1 MSQEGLT
8 DAPHPRSH
16 PESGP
21 LFPVIA
27 PVADFL
33 YPFCKE
39 GGPFMTIHIQML
51 QEIATNAQ
59 AMAEA
64 AHAMAAS
71 MQAIVDD
78 CARQLARRKAAGES
92 EEAVMN
98 EAIGPATT
106 SKPSAP
112 PTTIVELRAF
122 VAERSTPENRPKIK
136 AILER
141 HGVRKLTELPESRY
155 AAVMDEVAA
164 L

>member
-1 MSQEGLT
+1 
-8 DAPHPRSH
+8 
-16 PESGP
+16 
-21 LFPVIA
+21 
-27 PVADFL
+27 
-33 YPFCKE
+33 
-39 GGPFMTIHIQML
+39 MTIHIQML

-64 AHAMAAS
+64 AQAMSAS

-78 CARQLARRKAAGES
+78 CARQLALRKAAGES

-112 PTTIVELRAF
+112 QTTIVELRAF
-122 VAERSTPENRPKIK
+122 VAERSTENRPKIR
-136 AILER
+136 AILEK
-141 HGVRKLTELPESRY
+141 HGVRKLTELQESQY

>member
-1 MSQEGLT
+1 
-8 DAPHPRSH
+8 
-16 PESGP
+16 
-21 LFPVIA
+21 
-27 PVADFL
+27 
-33 YPFCKE
+33 
-39 GGPFMTIHIQML
+39 MTIHIQML

-78 CARQLARRKAAGES
+78 CARQLALRKAAGES

-122 VAERSTPENRPKIK
+122 VAERSTPENRPKIR
-136 AILER
+136 AILEK
-141 HGVRKLTELPESRY
+141 HGVRKLTELQESQY

>member
-1 MSQEGLT
+1 MSQEGLA
-8 DAPHPRSH
+8 DAPHPRAH
-16 PESGP
+16 PEAGP
-21 LFPVIA
+21 LRPAIA
-27 PVADFL
+27 PVAGFL

-39 GGPFMTIHIQML
+39 GGLFMTIHIQML

-64 AHAMAAS
+64 AQAMSAS

-78 CARQLARRKAAGES
+78 CARQLALRKATGES

-98 EAIGPATT
+98 EAIGQAATG
-106 SKPSAP
+106 KPSAP
-112 PTTIVELRAF
+112 QTTIVELRAF
-122 VAERSTPENRPKIK
+122 VAERSTPENRPKIR
-136 AILER
+136 AILEK
-141 HGVRKLTELPESRY
+141 HGVRKLTELQESQY

>member
-1 MSQEGLT
+1 
-8 DAPHPRSH
+8 
-16 PESGP
+16 
-21 LFPVIA
+21 
-27 PVADFL
+27 
-33 YPFCKE
+33 
-39 GGPFMTIHIQML
+39 MTIHIQML

-64 AHAMAAS
+64 AQAMSAS

-98 EAIGPATT
+98 EAIGQAAAG
-106 SKPSAP
+106 KPSAP
-112 PTTIVELRAF
+112 GTTIVELRAF

-141 HGVRKLTELPESRY
+141 HGVRKLTELQQSQY

>member
-1 MSQEGLT
+1 
-8 DAPHPRSH
+8 
-16 PESGP
+16 
-21 LFPVIA
+21 
-27 PVADFL
+27 
-33 YPFCKE
+33 
-39 GGPFMTIHIQML
+39 MTIHIQLL

-59 AMAEA
+59 AMAGA
-64 AHAMAAS
+64 AQAMAAS

-78 CARQLARRKAAGES
+78 CARQLAQRRAAGES

-98 EAIGPATT
+98 EAIGPAATGR
-106 SKPSAP
+106 PSAP

-136 AILER
+136 AILEK

-155 AAVMDEVAA
+155 AAIMDEVAA

>member
-1 MSQEGLT
+1 MSQEGLA

-64 AHAMAAS
+64 AQAMAAS
-71 MQAIVDD
+71 IHQ
-78 CARQLARRKAAGES
+78 
-92 EEAVMN
+92 
-98 EAIGPATT
+98 
-106 SKPSAP
+106 
-112 PTTIVELRAF
+112 
-122 VAERSTPENRPKIK
+122 KIDHMCK
-136 AILER
+136 
-141 HGVRKLTELPESRY
+141 H
-155 AAVMDEVAA
+155 
-164 L
+164 

>member
-1 MSQEGLT
+1 
-8 DAPHPRSH
+8 
-16 PESGP
+16 
-21 LFPVIA
+21 
-27 PVADFL
+27 
-33 YPFCKE
+33 
-39 GGPFMTIHIQML
+39 MTIHIQML

-59 AMAEA
+59 AMAGA
-64 AHAMAAS
+64 AQAMAAS

-78 CARQLARRKAAGES
+78 CARQLAQRRAAGES

-98 EAIGPATT
+98 EAIGPAATG
-106 SKPSAP
+106 KPSAP

-141 HGVRKLTELPESRY
+141 HGVRKLTELQESQY
-155 AAVMDEVAA
+155 AAVMSEVAA

>member
-1 MSQEGLT
+1 MSQEELT

-21 LFPVIA
+21 LLPVIA

-64 AHAMAAS
+64 AQAMAAS
-71 MQAIVDD
+71 MRAIVDD
-78 CARQLARRKAAGES
+78 CARQLALRKAAGES

-98 EAIGPATT
+98 EAIGQAATG
-106 SKPSAP
+106 KPSAP
-112 PTTIVELRAF
+112 QTTIVELRGF
-122 VAERSTPENRPKIK
+122 VAERSTPENRPKIR
-136 AILER
+136 AILEK
-141 HGVRKLTELPESRY
+141 HGVRKLTELQESQY

>member
-1 MSQEGLT
+1 
-8 DAPHPRSH
+8 
-16 PESGP
+16 
-21 LFPVIA
+21 
-27 PVADFL
+27 
-33 YPFCKE
+33 
-39 GGPFMTIHIQML
+39 MTIHIQML

-78 CARQLARRKAAGES
+78 CARQLALRKAAGES

-112 PTTIVELRAF
+112 QTTIVELRAF
-122 VAERSTPENRPKIK
+122 VAERSTPENRPKIR
-136 AILER
+136 AILEK
-141 HGVRKLTELPESRY
+141 HGVRKLTELQESQY